1 MKKCTAVFLI
11 LVVLFQLCG
20 CSSSSSL
27 PSIETITDTEESL
40 PSKPTIADI
49 ETLKIWSFQYN
60 EATND
65 YSVFFALLT
74 DSEQYIS
81 ADVNVDVRIVNDN
94 DEEVYKGTH
103 SVSDGDFGYYSSQ
116 ISETQYLANLRIP
129 AESISAGTSA
139 NGKVYLTVYKDYLLR
154 FDEVYCEAFY
164 CLPVKDPQLTVDY
177 LPQEINVTG
186 YNGNIESKI
195 KIEEVQYTYDKYYTS
210 NLDIIVLG
218 TKTYGSVDSDYDMI
232 SYKIYDSEGYVV
244 DSGDL
249 YLADLSV
256 NDKFKD
262 DSIVVYDVVPGEN
275 YTIKFSECVW

>member
-1 MKKCTAVFLI
+1 MKKYSAVFLI

-40 PSKPTIADI
+40 PLEPTIADI
-49 ETLKIWSFQYN
+49 ETLKSWSFQYN

-94 DEEVYKGTH
+94 DEEVYKETH

-129 AESISAGTSA
+129 AASISSGTSA
-139 NGKVYLTVYKDYLLR
+139 NGKVYITVYKEYLLR

-164 CLPVKDPQLTVDY
+164 CLPIKDVQLTVDS

-186 YNGNIESKI
+186 YDGRVESKI
-195 KIEEVQYTYDKYYTS
+195 KIEEVQYTYDKFYTS
-210 NLDIIVLG
+210 QLEITVLG
-218 TKTYGSVDSDYDMI
+218 IKTYGGTDSDYDII

-249 YLADLSV
+249 YLTDLSV

-275 YTIKFSECVW
+275 YKIVFSECVW